1 MYKIINETTFN
12 ILLFSNL
19 FICAI
24 ISIPLCFFGIPFG
37 IYNVITSNKGNYKNM
52 FYGILLS
59 CSVALPMYYFIVFT
73 TLYEFVGYRLH
84 KLLFIE

>member
-12 ILLFSNL
+12 ILLFSNF

-24 ISIPLCFFGIPFG
+24 ISIPLCLFGIPFG
-37 IYNVITSNKGNYKNM
+37 IYNVITSNKDNYKNM

-59 CSVALPMYYFIVFT
+59 FTAALPMYYFIVFM
-73 TLYEFVGYRLH
+73 TLYEFVGYRLFD
-84 KLLFIE
+84 LLLKE